1 LAQITQLRDVPAYVA
16 CGNDDPF
23 EPMAQE
29 PRARL
34 TSVAGLRPAGGIEA
48 GCHDDAFWAR
58 NLPPA
63 LAFISPNLP

>member
-1 LAQITQLRDVPAYVA
+1 MSPAATMIRSSRWLR
-16 CGNDDPF
+16 N
-23 EPMAQE
+23 
-29 PRARL
+29 RARL